1 MKRGRARDVG
11 RGKQA
16 EMRAGVREIRNVS
29 CAHKMMIQKRN
40 GGEQSSNGLSFQTAP
55 SFPPCIASYGVPKPL
70 QEQRMI
76 PAYKTEEWRSEQLY
90 ITVGRCRADMTV

>member
-1 MKRGRARDVG
+1 MKRGRG
-11 RGKQA
+11 RCDGGGGGEQA

-55 SFPPCIASYGVPKPL
+55 
-70 QEQRMI
+70 
-76 PAYKTEEWRSEQLY
+76 
-90 ITVGRCRADMTV
+90 

>member
-11 RGKQA
+11 RGKEA

-55 SFPPCIASYGVPKPL
+55 
-70 QEQRMI
+70 
-76 PAYKTEEWRSEQLY
+76 
-90 ITVGRCRADMTV
+90 